1 MSFSSADFTGHFD
14 ELMKSIS
21 ESKVGGYPLSYQR
34 VDQKTEPVIRKLE
47 LFRNRNVLEIG
58 SNFGMYT
65 MLTSQFAKTVTGLE
79 IDRSIFDIS
88 GRWLQFFK
96 DKGYSFDNIT
106 LLNESAATCTRI
118 DYDALLLTLVL
129 YHLSDDEIDL
139 IIEDAKK
146 KCDCVVIQCRPGR
159 ILAAERGS
167 FSGHI
172 SKNTRF
178 DGVFDIAGNIRFLE
192 ALGMKKISV
201 AVSEKMLGSEVFPVL
216 TGER

>member
-1 MSFSSADFTGHFD
+1 MSFSSADFTGHFE
-14 ELMKSIS
+14 ELMNSIS
-21 ESKVGGYPLSYQR
+21 QSDAGGYPLSYQR
-34 VDQKTEPVIRKLE
+34 VDQKTAPVISKLD
-47 LFRNRNVLEIG
+47 LFSGCKVLEIG

-65 MLTSQFAKTVTGLE
+65 MLMSRFAKTVTGLE

-88 GRWLQFFK
+88 GRWLKFFGS
-96 DKGYSFDNIT
+96 KGYRFDNVT
-106 LLNESAATCTRI
+106 LLNESAAACTRI

-139 IIEDAKK
+139 IIEDAKR
-146 KCDCVVIQCRPGR
+146 KCDRVVIQCRPGR

-201 AVSEKMLGSEVFPVL
+201 TVSEKMLGSEVFPVL